1 MTPPLL
7 QATSVVLGEGQVN
20 SYQAR
25 LSMPTLYLPPRHT
38 VTGPN
43 TKEHE
48 DRRLPGT
55 LRKLESSEQKP
66 SRMPSSGMTQ
76 IFKASLV
83 SLRMLEP
90 KSWFSLRDSK
100 SPAAS
105 RMWLWLSTLHP
116 FSGEIFQGWHV
127 KINSHSLPQ
136 ESYLLIFSL
145 SSFFFSQSGST
156 FSYR

>member
-66 SRMPSSGMTQ
+66 FQDAFIRNDSDLQSFPS
-76 IFKASLV
+76 
-83 SLRMLEP
+83 
-90 KSWFSLRDSK
+90 
-100 SPAAS
+100 
-105 RMWLWLSTLHP
+105 
-116 FSGEIFQGWHV
+116 
-127 KINSHSLPQ
+127 
-136 ESYLLIFSL
+136 LLKDA
-145 SSFFFSQSGST
+145 
-156 FSYR
+156 

>member
-25 LSMPTLYLPPRHT
+25 LSTPALYLPPRHT

-43 TKEHE
+43 TKERE

-55 LRKLESSEQKP
+55 RRKLESSEQKH

-83 SLRMLEP
+83 SSGCLNQSPGSASETLKAKQHPGCGCGSPPCIPSQGKYSRGGMLR
-90 KSWFSLRDSK
+90 
-100 SPAAS
+100 
-105 RMWLWLSTLHP
+105 STPTCFHRNHICLFFHYP
-116 FSGEIFQGWHV
+116 
-127 KINSHSLPQ
+127 L
-136 ESYLLIFSL
+136 
-145 SSFFFSQSGST
+145 FFSQSGST
-156 FSYR
+156 FSSR